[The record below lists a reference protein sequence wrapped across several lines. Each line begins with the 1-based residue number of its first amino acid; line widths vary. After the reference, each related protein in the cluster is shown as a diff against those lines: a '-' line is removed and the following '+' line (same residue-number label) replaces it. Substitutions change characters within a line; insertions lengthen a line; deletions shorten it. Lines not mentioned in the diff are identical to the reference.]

1 MSIHHTNNKY
11 YLTNNPLSHNQMT
24 KMIHISTTRA
34 NFRLFLCPP
43 VCMLVRKP
51 RSRSITYINF
61 KPLTLILSEILQFK
75 DLSLIF
81 IWRNYYD
88 RRP

>member
-11 YLTNNPLSHNQMT
+11 YLTNNPLSSNPLG
-24 KMIHISTTRA
+24 
-34 NFRLFLCPP
+34 F
-43 VCMLVRKP
+43 MLVRKP